1 MLISANEMYLGESA
15 ELVALRPEIPEIRRL
30 ESMGLREGKL
40 IDLLH
45 HDPLVSRKV
54 VLGLDGTRLAF
65 PAELAAGIM
74 VRPLKSFF
82 EAMKTQAHYDSLTG
96 CFNRHAANRIIGEEL
111 DKFSQKAI
119 PFSLLLAD
127 IDHFKRINDLFGHLT
142 GDSVLRGIA
151 QTLRRGLRRCDVLSR
166 WGGEEFL
173 ILLRGTV
180 REEAWQI
187 AERLRGLVEESVF
200 DPFAD
205 RGVVTVSI
213 GGCGMPPG
221 KAFERLFA
229 DADSALY
236 SSKSGGRNKVTM
248 C

>member
-1 MLISANEMYLGESA
+1 
-15 ELVALRPEIPEIRRL
+15 VALRPDLPEIRRL

-40 IDLLH
+40 VDLLH
-45 HDPLVSRKV
+45 HDPLVARKV
-54 VLGLDGTRLAF
+54 VLGVDGTRLAF
-65 PAELAAGIM
+65 PSELAAGIM

-82 EAMKTQAHYDSLTG
+82 EALKTQAHYDSLTG
-96 CFNRHAANRIIGEEL
+96 CCNRHAANRIIREEL
-111 DKFSQKAI
+111 DKFSAKAI

-127 IDHFKRINDLFGHLT
+127 IDHFKRINDGFGHQA
-142 GDSVLRGIA
+142 GDSVLKGIA
-151 QTLRRGLRRCDVLSR
+151 QVLGRGLRRCDVLCR

-180 REEAWQI
+180 AEEARQI
-187 AERLRGLVEESVF
+187 AERLRGLVEQSVF

-205 RGVVTVSI
+205 RGLVTVSI

-221 KAFERLFA
+221 KGFERLFA
-229 DADSALY
+229 EADSALY
-236 SSKSGGRNKVTM
+236 RSKSRGRNKVTM